1 MIFPMALLRANDALL
16 TPNRKIEKVSS
27 ISAVVSPFTLTVS
40 VFVVSPGLKV
50 TVGQQTNWKSEKEAV
65 LVEVCQPNEMG
76 TTAADERVTVKF
88 IGVVPLFP
96 STTCASAMLIWGGG
110 SSSKMEMV
118 VLEGVPSVAPP

>member
-1 MIFPMALLRANDALL
+1 
-16 TPNRKIEKVSS
+16 
-27 ISAVVSPFTLTVS
+27 LTVS

-65 LVEVCQPNEMG
+65 LVEVCQANEMG

-118 VLEGVPSVAPP
+118 VLEGVPSVAPPVGLESMNVNDSVPSKTVSCKSGMEMFFDV

>member
-1 MIFPMALLRANDALL
+1 MIFPIALLRANDALM
-16 TPNRKIEKVSS
+16 TENRKIEKVSS
-27 ISAVVSPFTLTVS
+27 SSAAVSPFTLTVS

-96 STTCASAMLIWGGG
+96 STTCASAMLICGAG
-110 SSSKMEMV
+110 SSSEM
-118 VLEGVPSVAPP
+118 LIVAVDG